1 MIPFPEEARAALV
14 AAGYPED
21 ELEPSDTGAFLLS
34 HARTVILDFHPTRVE
49 GWRANLQDH
58 GRVVAIADGTT
69 AERALRAAL
78 VVAGTRANS

>member
-21 ELEPSDTGAFLLS
+21 ELEPSDTGAFLLT
-34 HARTVILDFHPTRVE
+34 HARTVILDFHPTRP

-69 AERALRAAL
+69 AERALRMAL
-78 VVAGTRANS
+78 EVAGTRVDS